1 MHIPTLTLLL
11 TLSTFSTA
19 RLPGRPKAG
28 EVTYGG
34 TVPSTP
40 RSELSPRTCYG
51 SGHRWGGE
59 KGFAVELA
67 QRACREYFLGNYN
80 NKGETR
86 YRCFS
91 LSSSKKVDFTVELL
105 SNGVRTLFVDECFE
119 GLRREIEGCE
129 QGGQSSYTNWFFA

>member
-1 MHIPTLTLLL
+1 MCIPTLTLLL

-34 TVPSTP
+34 TIPSTP
-40 RSELSPRTCYG
+40 RSE
-51 SGHRWGGE
+51 HRWGGE

-86 YRCFS
+86 YRCFN

-105 SNGVRTLFVDECFE
+105 SNGVRNLFVDECFE